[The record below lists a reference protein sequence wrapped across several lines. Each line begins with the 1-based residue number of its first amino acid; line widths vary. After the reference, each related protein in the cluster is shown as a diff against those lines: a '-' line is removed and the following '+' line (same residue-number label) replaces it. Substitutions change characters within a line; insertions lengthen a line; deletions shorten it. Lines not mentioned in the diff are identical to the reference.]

1 MATLADAPYTNHG
14 DSSFAIGLPV
24 INPGVIRLNYRF
36 GDTATWATNTV
47 NGTLAY
53 WVRVRCINAS
63 LITRIPTITRV
74 KFHSNYFRIGTDGY
88 NEYFGTSRYR
98 IDEKMNWFD
107 TGISGATITAT
118 RVIATALPTT
128 ISLTGQLN
136 TFLAPTLRS
145 CVTVWRPTQ
154 YLDSSA
160 PLVVKI
166 NGSIGNAT
174 GGNIVFTIN
183 YAFLRDGDVMPDVTG
198 TATAVGKTQIVSI
211 VAAPNVARAAFSTTI
226 SVDITGI
233 IPTNLLWLKLSRDGA
248 AAADTFASNV
258 YLHHMAF
265 STLRWS
271 NGEYSA

>member
-1 MATLADAPYTNHG
+1 
-14 DSSFAIGLPV
+14 
-24 INPGVIRLNYRF
+24 
-36 GDTATWATNTV
+36 
-47 NGTLAY
+47 
-53 WVRVRCINAS
+53 
-63 LITRIPTITRV
+63 
-74 KFHSNYFRIGTDGY
+74 
-88 NEYFGTSRYR
+88 
-98 IDEKMNWFD
+98 MNWFD
-107 TGISGATITAT
+107 TGISGGTITAT

-183 YAFLRDGDVMPDVTG
+183 YAFLRVVDVMPNVTG

-248 AAADTFASNV
+248 AAADTFASDV